1 MDLIRILRV
10 VDRVITSVVNAVIVG
25 LFLLMLGI
33 AAAQVVLR
41 YFFESGIPWGDPAA
55 RTLVLW
61 VGFLG
66 GTLAAGNNQHF
77 HLDVMTRFLAGR
89 FQVWFFRLSNL
100 FGAAVC
106 FFLARAS
113 ISFLVFERDS
123 RTFLNLPL
131 VLVDLIIPLGF
142 CLMMVRYAVRMV
154 GEPDHSS
161 PGASGP
167 GEGRDR

>member
-1 MDLIRILRV
+1 MLLKTLHAIDQ
-10 VDRVITSVVNAVIVG
+10 VITRVVNAAIVV

-41 YFFESGIPWGDPAA
+41 YFFQSGISWGDPAA

-66 GTLAAGNNQHF
+66 GILATGNNQHF
-77 HLDVMTRFLAGR
+77 HLDVITRFLPGR

-113 ISFLVFERDS
+113 ISFLGFEHDS

-161 PGASGP
+161 PDASGS